1 MDIRKTPIICYGDSN
16 TYGYDP
22 RSYLGD
28 RYPRQ
33 VRWTGILKEQHRL
46 NLINCGMPGREIP
59 RFQYEMQQALNPM
72 ASLQP
77 PFFLWIMLGSNDLL
91 NSREPSA
98 DTAAGR
104 VEEFLRFLIQQD
116 LFRAGKLK
124 ILLIS
129 PPRME
134 PGAWTNGPV
143 CRESGRLGACLKETV
158 RQLCLSESLA
168 PAQLSFADAGSW
180 QLPLV
185 FDGVHLSEEGHLAFA
200 EHMSAFLASSPQIFS
215 GN

>member
-77 PFFLWIMLGSNDLL
+77 PFFLWIMLGFQRS
-91 NSREPSA
+91 SEQSGAVCRHGGRA
-98 DTAAGR
+98 YGR
-104 VEEFLRFLIQQD
+104 V
-116 LFRAGKLK
+116 
-124 ILLIS
+124 
-129 PPRME
+129 
-134 PGAWTNGPV
+134 
-143 CRESGRLGACLKETV
+143 
-158 RQLCLSESLA
+158 
-168 PAQLSFADAGSW
+168 PAFSDPAGS
-180 QLPLV
+180 
-185 FDGVHLSEEGHLAFA
+185 FFA
-200 EHMSAFLASSPQIFS
+200 P